1 MMKFKYL
8 GYFVAMILIFTA
20 CKEDCNDI
28 YRIHTV
34 EVRADSLQEAY
45 TVRTQTADTL
55 NRYTEIAGD
64 TNRFMLVGDEF
75 QDRLSENGEP
85 FLFHLRTPDSLYQYT
100 YLFEDGECHVEKLSG
115 HDRIT
120 L

>member
-1 MMKFKYL
+1 MKKWTLFL
-8 GYFVAMILIFTA
+8 SLIILSAA
-20 CKEDCNDI
+20 CEDDCNDI
-28 YRIHTV
+28 HRIHTV
-34 EVRADSLQEAY
+34 EVRADSLHEAY
-45 TVRTQTADTL
+45 TVRTQTDDTL

-75 QDRLSENGEP
+75 QDRLNGNGER

-115 HDRIT
+115 HDLIT